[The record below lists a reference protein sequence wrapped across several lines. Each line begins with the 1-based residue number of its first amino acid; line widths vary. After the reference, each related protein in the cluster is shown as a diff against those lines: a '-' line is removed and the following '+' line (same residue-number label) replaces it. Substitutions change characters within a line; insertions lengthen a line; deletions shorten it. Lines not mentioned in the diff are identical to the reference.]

1 MIRGKVLEY
10 FKGDELATD
19 VFLSKYS
26 LNGEE
31 TPNEMHDRL
40 AKEFARVLWSEYGY
54 IEHPSHP
61 IKHLSKFGEHFFTN
75 LWKSNKLE
83 DVVIYIKSLFNNF
96 EYIVPQGSVMGGV
109 GTGAPVSYS
118 NCFVIQSPEDSVESI
133 MHTARDMAQIYKR
146 RGGVGLDISN
156 LRPNGSSVSNAAKT
170 STGAVSFMSLYSH
183 ITEVIGQEGRRGALM
198 LSMDINHP
206 DSPDFA
212 IIKRDLSKVT
222 GANISLKLN
231 NAFIEAVKNDA
242 DYILR
247 WPVDLDITKFSN
259 DYIDANYNELHYI
272 EDHENNNEVCYV
284 KKVKARELW
293 NTIVESNW
301 LSAEPGI
308 FNWDHLINYD
318 PTGVYPQLRPISTN
332 PCGELGLGA
341 GDSCRLL
348 ATNLYSL
355 VSHPFKKESFID
367 DDFAYQIFYQAQ
379 VLADV
384 LVSLEIEAIDRI
396 LYKLN
401 ENWQEQYYLNNSVKD
416 FLNTQSEEFKLWWQT
431 RDIAVKGRRT
441 GTGITAYGDM
451 MAALNLPYGSKE
463 ITEKVFSIK
472 LKAELDASI
481 DMAILK
487 GAFPLY
493 NTNLEFD
500 NFQET
505 GTTEGMNDWYKFILK
520 EYPEQASRMINFGR
534 RNSGISTVAPTGSV
548 SILTQTTS
556 GIEPL
561 FKPFYTR
568 RKKCNP
574 GEIADYVDQNGV
586 GFREFTVL
594 HPKFIDWCLIKNP
607 ENTKER
613 LETLNQKD
621 LQVLFESSPW
631 YGSTS
636 EDIDIDTRIQTQA
649 LIQKYIT
656 SSISSTVNVPVETTK
671 ETMSKGYLDA
681 FDLKCKGLTY
691 YRDGSRSGI
700 LISDTPK
707 DKVFKSHDAPKR
719 PKELE
724 ANLHITKSKG
734 NTYAVVI
741 GLFENKPYEVFVFN
755 TLGEKLKECSGK
767 IIKIKRGHYRFIGD
781 KITIDNLNES
791 GNSELEKASALY
803 TSMLLRHGA
812 DIHYVIKTAKK
823 INDGIT
829 SFVSAMCRILS
840 KYDTKIEETICP
852 ECGGKLVHEAGCATC
867 KDCGYSRC

>member
-1 MIRGKVLEY
+1 MIREQVLEY
-10 FKGDELATD
+10 FKKDELATD

-26 LNGEE
+26 LNGKE
-31 TPNEMHDRL
+31 TPDEMHDRL
-40 AKEFARVLWSEYGY
+40 AKEFARVLWREYGY
-54 IEHPSHP
+54 IEHTSHP
-61 IKHLSKFGEHFFTN
+61 IKYLSKFGEYFFTN
-75 LWKSNKLE
+75 LWESNTLE
-83 DVVIYIKSLFNNF
+83 DVVIYIKSLFKNF

-118 NCFVIQSPEDSVESI
+118 NCFVIQSPEDSIESI
-133 MHTARDMAQIYKR
+133 MNTARDMAQIYKR

-156 LRPNGSSVSNAAKT
+156 LRPNGSSVNNAAKT
-170 STGAVSFMSLYSH
+170 STGAVSFMSLFSH
-183 ITEVIGQEGRRGALM
+183 ITEVVGQEGRRGALM

-212 IIKRDLSKVT
+212 TIKRDLSKVT

-231 NAFIEAVKNDA
+231 NAFIEAVKNDT
-242 DYILR
+242 DYLLR
-247 WPVDLDITKFSN
+247 WPVDKVFDQEYPTTFE
-259 DYIDANYNELHYI
+259 YNKLTLVKHA
-272 EDHENNNEVCYV
+272 DGTSTYV
-284 KKVKARELW
+284 KRVKAKELW
-293 NTIVESNW
+293 DTIVESNW

-318 PTGVYPQLRPISTN
+318 PTGVYPQLKPISTN

-355 VSHPFKKESFID
+355 VNHPFKEESFID

-401 ENWQEQYYLNNSVKD
+401 EDWLEQYYSNIDVKD
-416 FLNTQSEEFKLWWQT
+416 FLNKQSDEFKLWWQT

-463 ITEKVFSIK
+463 MTEKVFSIK

-487 GAFPLY
+487 GAFPFY
-493 NTNLEFD
+493 NKNLEFN

-505 GTTEGMNDWYKFILK
+505 DTDPTEGRNDWYQFILK

-594 HPKFIDWCLIKNP
+594 HPKFIDWYLTKNP
-607 ENTKER
+607 ENTKEH

-636 EDIDIDTRIQTQA
+636 EDIDIDTRIQTQT

-656 SSISSTVNVPVETTK
+656 SSISSTVNVPAETTK

-691 YRDGSRSGI
+691 YREGSRSGI
-700 LISDTPK
+700 LVSDTPK

-724 ANLHITKSKG
+724 ANLHITVSKG

-767 IIKIKRGHYRFIGD
+767 IVKIKQGHYRFIGD
-781 KITIDNLNES
+781 KVTIDNLNES

-840 KYDTKIEETICP
+840 KYDTKIEESICP

>member
-1 MIRGKVLEY
+1 MIREQVLEY

-26 LNGEE
+26 LNGKE
-31 TPNEMHDRL
+31 TPDEMHDRL
-40 AKEFARVLWSEYGY
+40 AKEFARVLWREYGY
-54 IEHPSHP
+54 IECTSHP
-61 IKHLSKFGEHFFTN
+61 IKYLSKFGEYFFTN
-75 LWKSNKLE
+75 LWESNTLE
-83 DVVIYIKSLFNNF
+83 DVVIYIKSLFKNF

-118 NCFVIQSPEDSVESI
+118 NCFVIQSPEDSIESI
-133 MHTARDMAQIYKR
+133 MNTARDMAQIYKR

-156 LRPNGSSVSNAAKT
+156 LRPNGSSVNNAAKT
-170 STGAVSFMSLYSH
+170 STGAVSFMSLFSH
-183 ITEVIGQEGRRGALM
+183 ITEVVGQEGRRGALM

-212 IIKRDLSKVT
+212 TIKRDLSKVT

-231 NAFIEAVKNDA
+231 NAFIEAVKNDT
-242 DYILR
+242 DYLLR
-247 WPVDLDITKFSN
+247 WPVDKVFDQEYPTTFE
-259 DYIDANYNELHYI
+259 YNKLTLVKHA
-272 EDHENNNEVCYV
+272 DGTSTYV
-284 KKVKARELW
+284 KRVKAKELW
-293 NTIVESNW
+293 DTIVESNW

-318 PTGVYPQLRPISTN
+318 PTGVYPQLKPISTN

-355 VSHPFKKESFID
+355 VNHPFKEESFID

-401 ENWQEQYYLNNSVKD
+401 EDWLEQYYSNIDVKD
-416 FLNTQSEEFKLWWQT
+416 FLNKQSDEFKLWWQT

-463 ITEKVFSIK
+463 MTEKVFSIK

-487 GAFPLY
+487 GAFPFY
-493 NTNLEFD
+493 NKNLEFN

-505 GTTEGMNDWYKFILK
+505 DTDPTEGRNDWYQFILK

-594 HPKFIDWCLIKNP
+594 HPKFIDWYLTKNP
-607 ENTKER
+607 ENTKEH

-636 EDIDIDTRIQTQA
+636 EDIDIDTRIQTQT

-656 SSISSTVNVPVETTK
+656 SSISSTVNVPAETTK

-691 YRDGSRSGI
+691 YREGSRSGI
-700 LISDTPK
+700 LVSDTPK

-724 ANLHITKSKG
+724 ANLHITVSKG

-767 IIKIKRGHYRFIGD
+767 IVKIKQGHYRFIGD
-781 KITIDNLNES
+781 KVTIDNLNES

-840 KYDTKIEETICP
+840 KYDTKIEESICP